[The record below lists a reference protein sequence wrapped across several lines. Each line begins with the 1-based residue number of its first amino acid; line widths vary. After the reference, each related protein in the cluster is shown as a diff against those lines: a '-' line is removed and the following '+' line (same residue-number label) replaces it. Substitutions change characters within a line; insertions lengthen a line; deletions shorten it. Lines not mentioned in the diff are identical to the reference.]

1 MNMQHLQI
9 RIEQPGGPSASA
21 VFGPAGGTI
30 GRADNN
36 TLVLSDAERSVSR
49 LHARVECRAGHFVL
63 VNMGMN
69 PVLCN
74 GTELSTAEESPLA
87 SGDTVRIGSF
97 ILRAQA
103 IDSDTA
109 PLVSAHGH
117 EEDAL
122 FDDMTGLPLR
132 AAWASDFAMFPDSAS
147 AKLPGTEQAWLMDL
161 LRGMGCDIESMAQPL
176 SAEQAGELMRSAMN
190 DTMRTWMAHCSPA
203 VQQAWFSN
211 FEDAF
216 LKACLAASAQSQAAT
231 PLQR

>member
-1 MNMQHLQI
+1 MEHLQI
-9 RIEQPGGPSASA
+9 RIEQASGPSASA

-36 TLVLSDAERSVSR
+36 TLVLADAERSVSR
-49 LHARVECRAGHFVL
+49 LHARVECRAGGFVL

-74 GTELSTAEESPLA
+74 GTELSTAEEAPLV
-87 SGDTVRIGSF
+87 SGDTVRIGRFS
-97 ILRAQA
+97 LRTQA
-103 IDSDTA
+103 VEADTA
-109 PLVSAHGH
+109 PVVPAHGH
-117 EEDAL
+117 EEEAL

-132 AAWASDFAMFPDSAS
+132 AAWASDFALFHDSAS
-147 AKLPGTEQAWLMDL
+147 AGLAGSEQTWLLDL
-161 LRGMGCDIESMAQPL
+161 LRGMGCDIRALSQPL
-176 SAEQAGELMRSAMN
+176 SAEQAGALMRSAMN

-216 LKACLAASAQSQAAT
+216 VKACLAAANPGPTSS
-231 PLQR
+231 RR